1 MLTLVVL
8 PLRRRVPE
16 WVVARYSLQVC
27 IIVILPQRVVALFR
41 LQGERMLAKKAT
53 NSLTVLLRV
62 DLLNHDTHCS
72 S

>member
-16 WVVARYSLQVC
+16 WAVARYSLQVR
-27 IIVILPQRVVALFR
+27 IIVILPQRVVALFC